1 MAKTITFTYKKTA
14 YTLEYTRETVS
25 LLEQNGLSLSDV
37 QNILDRPITSMKMLF
52 TGAFLAHHR
61 KAASITTLMDEIW
74 ETIPNKDEL
83 IGNLVEMYAE
93 PIDSMMSEPEEEKG
107 KTVWTVNE

>member
-37 QNILDRPITSMKMLF
+37 QNITNRPITSMKMLF
-52 TGAFLAHHR
+52 RGAFLVHHK
-61 KAASITTLMDEIW
+61 KAAAIDTLIDEIW
-74 ETIPNKDEL
+74 ETIPDKESL
-83 IGNLVEMYAE
+83 IENLVEMYVE
-93 PIDSMMSEPEEEKG
+93 PVESMMSDPEDEKG
-107 KTVWTVNE
+107 KTTWTVNQ